1 MSGTAGS
8 RPPARQEGALGLRL
22 ETSFRKAPSGRPRML
37 QGGEAGPLGREA
49 LGRDGRLRAPAC
61 GLPLLSSLRGKA
73 ENSHVAPLAAA
84 REQVPGQVCT
94 AGGRQSAAT
103 SPSPATATGGH
114 ATVFTSLSKHGQ
126 VMHSPSLLPPTVTT
140 DLLSSCSLPRGPRW
154 LPQHEASHLY
164 TAVSN
169 RKRWGG
175 AEGDVSQ
182 KLPGRFLLKRRCAGP
197 DHVPPWHRGLG
208 KQTCGSDDQHG
219 HRPLR
224 RGQVRWPQTKSGFT

>member
-1 MSGTAGS
+1 MTAG
-8 RPPARQEGALGLRL
+8 
-22 ETSFRKAPSGRPRML
+22 
-37 QGGEAGPLGREA
+37 
-49 LGRDGRLRAPAC
+49 C
-61 GLPLLSSLRGKA
+61 GCQRVGSPCCPHCRGKA

-94 AGGRQSAAT
+94 AGGSLRRQAPRPPPPPGA
-103 SPSPATATGGH
+103 H

-175 AEGDVSQ
+175 QRATFPRSSPADSSSNAAAPARTTWHPGIGGWGSKRVARTTSTAIAREAGTGTVASDKIGVHLGG
-182 KLPGRFLLKRRCAGP
+182 KWKGRLWGRLLTCLP
-197 DHVPPWHRGLG
+197 
-208 KQTCGSDDQHG
+208 Q
-219 HRPLR
+219 
-224 RGQVRWPQTKSGFT
+224 

>member
-1 MSGTAGS
+1 MTAG
-8 RPPARQEGALGLRL
+8 
-22 ETSFRKAPSGRPRML
+22 
-37 QGGEAGPLGREA
+37 
-49 LGRDGRLRAPAC
+49 C
-61 GLPLLSSLRGKA
+61 GCQRVGSPCCPHCRGKA

-94 AGGRQSAAT
+94 AGGSLRRQAPRPPPLPGAHASFHLAEQTWSSDALSISAPAHGHHRLTVFMLVASWPEVAAT
-103 SPSPATATGGH
+103 A
-114 ATVFTSLSKHGQ
+114 
-126 VMHSPSLLPPTVTT
+126 
-140 DLLSSCSLPRGPRW
+140 RGITPLHCR
-154 LPQHEASHLY
+154 LKQKE
-164 TAVSN
+164 V
-169 RKRWGG
+169 GG

-182 KLPGRFLLKRRCAGP
+182 KLPGRFLLKRRCTGP

>member
-1 MSGTAGS
+1 MTAG
-8 RPPARQEGALGLRL
+8 
-22 ETSFRKAPSGRPRML
+22 
-37 QGGEAGPLGREA
+37 
-49 LGRDGRLRAPAC
+49 C
-61 GLPLLSSLRGKA
+61 GCQRVGSPCCPHCRGKA

-94 AGGRQSAAT
+94 AGGSLRRQAPRPPPLPGA
-103 SPSPATATGGH
+103 H

-169 RKRWGG
+169 RKRWGGG

>member
-1 MSGTAGS
+1 MTAG
-8 RPPARQEGALGLRL
+8 
-22 ETSFRKAPSGRPRML
+22 
-37 QGGEAGPLGREA
+37 
-49 LGRDGRLRAPAC
+49 C
-61 GLPLLSSLRGKA
+61 GCQRVGSPCCPHCRGKA

-94 AGGRQSAAT
+94 AGGSLRRQAPRPPPLPGA
-103 SPSPATATGGH
+103 H

-175 AEGDVSQ
+175 
-182 KLPGRFLLKRRCAGP
+182 GRGP
-197 DHVPPWHRGLG
+197 RFPEAPRQIPP
-208 KQTCGSDDQHG
+208 QTPL
-219 HRPLR
+219 HRPGPRATLASGAGEANVWLGR
-224 RGQVRWPQTKSGFT
+224 PARPSPAEAGTGTVASDKIGVHLGGKWKGRLWGRLLTCLPQ

>member
-1 MSGTAGS
+1 MTAG
-8 RPPARQEGALGLRL
+8 
-22 ETSFRKAPSGRPRML
+22 
-37 QGGEAGPLGREA
+37 
-49 LGRDGRLRAPAC
+49 C
-61 GLPLLSSLRGKA
+61 GCQRVGSPCCPHCRGKA

-94 AGGRQSAAT
+94 AGGSLRRQAPRPPPLPGA
-103 SPSPATATGGH
+103 H

-175 AEGDVSQ
+175 
-182 KLPGRFLLKRRCAGP
+182 GRGRRFPEAP
-197 DHVPPWHRGLG
+197 RQIPP
-208 KQTCGSDDQHG
+208 QT
-219 HRPLR
+219 PLR
-224 RGQVRWPQTKSGFT
+224 RPGPRATLASGAGEANVWLGRPARPSPAEAGTGTVASDKIGVHLGGKWKGRLWGRLLTCLPQ

>member
-8 RPPARQEGALGLRL
+8 RPPARQGGALGLRL
-22 ETSFRKAPSGRPRML
+22 ETSFRKAPSGPRML

-49 LGRDGRLRAPAC
+49 LGRDGRLRVPAC
-61 GLPLLSSLRGKA
+61 GLPLLSSLPREG
-73 ENSHVAPLAAA
+73 
-84 REQVPGQVCT
+84 REQPRGSSGGCEGAGARPGVHR
-94 AGGRQSAAT
+94 GRQSAAT
-103 SPSPATATGGH
+103 SPSPATATGGSRNSFH
-114 ATVFTSLSKHGQ
+114 LAEQTWSSDALSISAPAHGHHRLTVFMLVASWPEVAATA
-126 VMHSPSLLPPTVTT
+126 
-140 DLLSSCSLPRGPRW
+140 RGITPLHCR
-154 LPQHEASHLY
+154 LKQKE
-164 TAVSN
+164 V
-169 RKRWGG
+169 GG